1 MEQTPRNKAYE
12 LIHKHHDKIADVGD
26 VIWLNVLHKWMLA
39 KQSALITVDELIE
52 ICHFPNENNEAY
64 WNDVKKEI
72 EKL

>member
-1 MEQTPRNKAYE
+1 MTPRDKAYE
-12 LIHKHHDKIADVGD
+12 LIHQHHDKIDDVE
-26 VIWLNVLHKWMLA
+26 VIWINVLSKWILA
-39 KQSALITVDELIE
+39 KQCALITVDNLIK